1 MSAAE
6 RQHAAMER
14 AQRDRD
20 RLDVVRGVLAD
31 MHEAAWESMERD
43 DFAATET
50 EWRKL
55 AEVDKV
61 RPSVEAD
68 HAVATARWQAAA
80 APVEPV
86 VRVEARLAPQR
97 RVIGARPRSRGIER
111 SR

>member
-6 RQHAAMER
+6 QRTAMDR
-14 AQRDRD
+14 AQQERD

-43 DFAATET
+43 DFAATTT

-55 AEVDKV
+55 AEIDKV

-68 HAVATARWQAAA
+68 HAAASARWQVAAT
-80 APVEPV
+80 PVEAP
-86 VRVEARLAPQR
+86 VRVEPRLAPQR
-97 RVIGARPRSRGIER
+97 RVLVGQRPRSRGIER